1 VTLKGQTG
9 DTNTLRAQYLENG
22 WRYIETPFQDH
33 QYEMAYGVSI
43 DHVTDDVGPVTPKGT
58 MKQYC
63 RLS

>member
-1 VTLKGQTG
+1 
-9 DTNTLRAQYLENG
+9 
-22 WRYIETPFQDH
+22 
-33 QYEMAYGVSI
+33 MAYGVSI